1 MEFRVVRELFSLR
14 DVRNAALGVIVLF
27 GGLGLAGLTYLA
39 HIYGAPRL
47 AGFAAGASLLFVLL
61 ILIFVVPPL
70 VRNASRE
77 ASQLNLPFEITT
89 GGAIMLVLIAIV
101 AFSAW
106 NTANNLL
113 FLVLSFMAAAMIVGF
128 VAGGLCLKR
137 LEVKMRFPE
146 TIFAG
151 EETHILV
158 SLSNRKRLFPS
169 YSVVAEVRGT
179 EREESIAANDLR
191 RLLPASIA
199 KRLAKPP
206 TLRRALN
213 YFVYV
218 PRRSETESKTTH
230 VFPNRGRFL
239 IKDFE
244 LSTKFPLGV
253 FRHRRRLP
261 ARETELIVFPKL
273 ADLDLDHD
281 DAPLEAGKIVATKRG
296 SGQDLLALRDY
307 QPNDDL
313 RRIDWKATARTR
325 HLIVREFSAEDD
337 KKVTIFLDEFVPPDE
352 GKKLTLREKL
362 EAEQTGANPVRSER
376 FEEAVSIAASLLSHF
391 TEEQAEVRLV
401 ASGLVGEFGIG
412 SRHLHDSLK
421 RLAVLDPRFTETGDS
436 TGETARLGELV
447 LGQENSHTYLI
458 TAGDIG
464 LFPAEIVE
472 KSNVITF

>member
-1 MEFRVVRELFSLR
+1 MEIRVVRELFSLR
-14 DVRNAALGVIVLF
+14 DVRNAALGIVVLF

-47 AGFAAGASLLFVLL
+47 AGFAAGTSLLFVLL
-61 ILIFVVPPL
+61 ILIFVIPPL

-113 FLVLSFMAAAMIVGF
+113 FLVLSFMVAAMIVGF
-128 VAGGLCLKR
+128 ITGGLCLKK
-137 LEVKMRFPE
+137 LEIKMRFPE

-158 SLSNRKRLFPS
+158 NLNNRKRLFPS

-179 EREESIAANDLR
+179 EREESIAAGDLR
-191 RLLPASIA
+191 RLLPEFIA
-199 KRLAKPP
+199 KRLSKPP
-206 TLRRALN
+206 TLRRVLD

-218 PRRSETESKTTH
+218 PRHTETESKSKH
-230 VFPNRGRFL
+230 VFPNRGRFV

-281 DAPLEAGKIVATKRG
+281 DAPLEAGKIVAAKRG

-337 KKVTIFLDEFVPPDE
+337 KKVTIFLDEFVPPDD

-362 EAEQTGANPVRSER
+362 EAEQVGENPVRSER
-376 FEEAVSIAASLLSHF
+376 FEQAVSIAASLLSHF

-401 ASGLVGEFGIG
+401 AAGAAGEFGIG

-421 RLAVLDPRFTETGDS
+421 RLAILDPRFTESADPS
-436 TGETARLGELV
+436 GEMARLGELIR
-447 LGQENSHTYLI
+447 GSENSHTYLI
-458 TAGDIG
+458 TATDVSR
-464 LFPAEIVE
+464 FPAEIVQ
-472 KSNVITF
+472 KSNLIAF